1 MTDATSC
8 GLAVHWFNTC
18 KRDEARRHE
27 APADLEPAKAKRP
40 HGHGMSVFDE
50 TDRTEKKEHS
60 WGNSQSIKP
69 LSGPQAIRVAPS
81 VFLFFFLSFFFTF
94 SDLCLTSVITVPTTA
109 AVRFRWGG
117 AQTCPIT
124 WEQQLASSAAKC
136 SCNFPFSLISLTL
149 ACRAYLCDSKTL
161 QCHTSV
167 SCFPLGRS
175 KVTGCACSF

>member
-1 MTDATSC
+1 MASRP
-8 GLAVHWFNTC
+8 
-18 KRDEARRHE
+18 RDECVWWNRQNWEERAFMRE
-27 APADLEPAKAKRP
+27 QSKYQASLWP
-40 HGHGMSVFDE
+40 S
-50 TDRTEKKEHS
+50 
-60 WGNSQSIKP
+60 GNTSRS
-69 LSGPQAIRVAPS
+69 LC
-81 VFLFFFLSFFFTF
+81 LFFFLSFFFFFTF

-124 WEQQLASSAAKC
+124 WEQRLASSAAKC

-175 KVTGCACSF
+175 KVTGCACSV